1 MLVSQL
7 PQFCQ
12 ERKSLWLQSE
22 YSGTWACVHS
32 FLACMTGCA
41 SPDKV
46 QREFIKAHSGILFFF
61 LRKCWRVNRTGACA
75 TSPHVYI
82 MFKFCSGAAVTF
94 IFCEFWQIIDVYICT
109 LKHKCADVNINN
121 LKRKN
126 INLKVKQSARLVIIF
141 SCCPHRKF
149 LTHFIFNCVWKL
161 YKYIYVNISLFV
173 CECHLFVSI
182 SSSLSLLW

>member
-46 QREFIKAHSGILFFF
+46 QREFIKAHSGIFFF
-61 LRKCWRVNRTGACA
+61 FWENVDGLIEQELCLCYY
-75 TSPHVYI
+75 VYV
-82 MFKFCSGAAVTF
+82 MFKLCSGAAVTF

-141 SCCPHRKF
+141 PCC
-149 LTHFIFNCVWKL
+149 N
-161 YKYIYVNISLFV
+161 S
-173 CECHLFVSI
+173 
-182 SSSLSLLW
+182 